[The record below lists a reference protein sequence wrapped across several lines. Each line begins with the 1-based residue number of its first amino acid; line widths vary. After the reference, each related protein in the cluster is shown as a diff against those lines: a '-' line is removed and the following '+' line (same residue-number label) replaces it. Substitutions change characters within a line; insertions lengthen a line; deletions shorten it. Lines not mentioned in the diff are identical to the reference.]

1 MQCSSRSRLPTKV
14 VSPAPTTLH
23 QRPTA
28 RGRCVGITHLIITP
42 HSAVM
47 QQSNFAL
54 HACTIIATLCTRTT
68 TRHASATNQSPSP
81 PSTGHAAA
89 TARWTFA
96 FQHHRGPCRW
106 ASCGCADRR
115 AVWDGVGVRRP
126 GESHTASPSFSL
138 RTCGAK
144 ASANA
149 TSTQTVEACRFTAKF
164 VLLSVYE

>member
-1 MQCSSRSRLPTKV
+1 MQLEVTLTDRGGVSSTNHTTPASDGSWQVCGDPT
-14 VSPAPTTLH
+14 L
-23 QRPTA
+23 A
-28 RGRCVGITHLIITP
+28 RNATFLIITAP
-42 HSAVM
+42 
-47 QQSNFAL
+47 QSCSTQL
-54 HACTIIATLCTRTT
+54 RPACTTIIATLCTRTT
-68 TRHASATNQSPSP
+68 TRHASATNQTPTP

-126 GESHTASPSFSL
+126 GESYTTSPSLSL
-138 RTCGAK
+138 RICGAK

-149 TSTQTVEACRFTAKF
+149 PALKPLKLADSQLS
-164 VLLSVYE
+164 LLS